1 MLIKTNRF
9 KTNLYAIFLTIPM
22 KKEDAIKSGA
32 ECMFIEKYPAVLRR
46 GTEKYP
52 TQLEIEKRLE
62 EMYGASFNCGVDK
75 IGNYQVLKFYIEGL
89 SDEYTEEKQ
98 NIEELL
104 KEIIYSPIL
113 ENGYFKKEYV
123 EQEKENLRLIIESRK
138 DNKARYAYERCIEEM
153 FENEPYGV
161 YKYGTVED
169 VEKITPESLYNQYK
183 KILKNAQIDVFGC
196 GNQLEEIEIPH
207 KNTIEIKNTIHENK
221 HKEIKEKADVT
232 QGKLIIGLDTPEENK
247 PAITMYNAIL
257 GGGANSK
264 LFQNVREKASLA
276 YSAGSSYIRRINSIF
291 IKTGIK
297 NENYEKT
304 LEIIKKQLQDM
315 KQGNITDKE
324 FRDAKQL
331 IISSL
336 KLIPEQQEDLIA
348 FTYDQK
354 IFGENQSIDE
364 YISNISKVTKE
375 NVIEIAQKIDIDTIY
390 FLYGGG
396 KIVWKK

>member
-22 KKEDAIKSGA
+22 KKEDATINSL
-32 ECMFIEKYPAVLRR
+32 IPAVLRR

-104 KEIIYSPIL
+104 KEIIYSQIL

-390 FLYGGG
+390 FLYGEE
-396 KIVWKK
+396 K

>member
-22 KKEDAIKSGA
+22 KKEDATINSL
-32 ECMFIEKYPAVLRR
+32 IPAVLRR

-196 GNQLEEIEIPH
+196 GNQLEEIEIPY

-247 PAITMYNAIL
+247 PAIIMYNAIL

-390 FLYGGG
+390 FLYGEE
-396 KIVWKK
+396 K

>member
-22 KKEDAIKSGA
+22 KKEDATINSL
-32 ECMFIEKYPAVLRR
+32 IPAVLRR

-104 KEIIYSPIL
+104 KEIIYSTIL

-123 EQEKENLRLIIESRK
+123 EQEKENLKLIIESRK

-390 FLYGGG
+390 FLYGEE
-396 KIVWKK
+396 K

>member
-22 KKEDAIKSGA
+22 KKEDATINSL
-32 ECMFIEKYPAVLRR
+32 IPAVLRR

-75 IGNYQVLKFYIEGL
+75 IGNYLVLKFYIEGL

-390 FLYGGG
+390 FLYGEE
-396 KIVWKK
+396 K

>member
-22 KKEDAIKSGA
+22 KKEDATINSL
-32 ECMFIEKYPAVLRR
+32 IPAVLRR

-247 PAITMYNAIL
+247 QAITMYNAIL

-390 FLYGGG
+390 FLYGEE
-396 KIVWKK
+396 K

>member
-22 KKEDAIKSGA
+22 KKEDATINSL
-32 ECMFIEKYPAVLRR
+32 IPAVLRR

-153 FENEPYGV
+153 IENEPYGV

-276 YSAGSSYIRRINSIF
+276 YSAGSSYIRRINSMF

-354 IFGENQSIDE
+354 IFGENQPIDE

-390 FLYGGG
+390 FLYGEE
-396 KIVWKK
+396 K